1 MLEKAGIKGTLKRTL
16 NLIGST
22 MKTPTLIVCV
32 ADAEDVNDLTANIVG
47 TQENGKYTGLKA
59 LLTTQLTVFVKLK
72 LLAVPRLDNQAV
84 ATELLAIAKKLK
96 WYRNIVE
103 DYFAYHAFELLNLS
117 NKGSFFVHFSKSGI
131 KALYYKVL
139 NHCLT
144 TIFVLHSK

>member
-1 MLEKAGIKGTLKRTL
+1 MPK
-16 NLIGST
+16 
-22 MKTPTLIVCV
+22 
-32 ADAEDVNDLTANIVG
+32 
-47 TQENGKYTGLKA
+47 
-59 LLTTQLTVFVKLK
+59 
-72 LLAVPRLDNQAV
+72 LDNQAV
-84 ATELLAIAKKLK
+84 ATELLVIAKKLR
-96 WYRNIVE
+96 YRNIVE